1 MQLRIMLIH
10 TFQSPLPFQSPKA
23 MSISITKNTLHQLN
37 LEGRHSAFSELSVFC
52 GGGWSVQGA
61 QRSATDLGPSRDL
74 TSVSF
79 RTCTEGNS

>member
-1 MQLRIMLIH
+1 MQLRIMLFH

-61 QRSATDLGPSRDL
+61 QRSATAPGPSRDL

>member
-1 MQLRIMLIH
+1 
-10 TFQSPLPFQSPKA
+10 

-37 LEGRHSAFSELSVFC
+37 LEGRRSAFSELSVFC